1 MRGARASWSQQLIY
15 QCLCCSAYLYHDALD
30 HKPTRRLQSGQIDYF
45 ILDPPDFPVQ
55 QHDLLRLVEWTTC
68 LRLTD
73 EQIAHWKRVLN
84 HDPLV
89 CKIGMY
95 YRKLERV
102 ST

>member
-1 MRGARASWSQQLIY
+1 MRGASWSRLQPTADLSMSLLF
-15 QCLCCSAYLYHDALD
+15 CLSYHDVLN

-73 EQIAHWKRVLN
+73 EQIERVLD

-95 YRKLERV
+95 YRKL
-102 ST
+102 